1 MIYFGFTNVIIGIFW
16 TAPMGYDNFLNLFQ
30 FAKILNS
37 VMLLIQNKFF
47 PFFFFSFFLF
57 LVSYSLT

>member
-16 TAPMGYDNFLNLFQ
+16 IAPMGHDNFLNLFQ

-47 PFFFFSFFLF
+47 LFFFFSFLD
-57 LVSYSLT
+57 